1 MEVQNAQNNDMQP
14 TRSVK
19 QGCEMGNKRKIY
31 QALQGRPRLCLLT
44 DWTLETAS
52 LLVLDINIM

>member
-19 QGCEMGNKRKIY
+19 HRCEMGNKRKIY
-31 QALQGRPRLCLLT
+31 QALQGGPRLCLLT

-52 LLVLDINIM
+52 LLDINIM